1 LILPDVNVLVNAF
14 RPDASDHALCRQWL
28 DAVVNGDSR
37 YGISRQVLSGLIRVV
52 THPKVFIRPSGLAES
67 IRFCEALMESSHC
80 VLIEPGPH
88 HRAIFTRL
96 CREAAASGN
105 LVPDTWYAALAIES
119 GCDWITLDR
128 DYARFSGLRWRV
140 PS

>member
-67 IRFCEALMESSHC
+67 IRFCEALMESSHW

-88 HRAIFTRL
+88 HWAIFTRL